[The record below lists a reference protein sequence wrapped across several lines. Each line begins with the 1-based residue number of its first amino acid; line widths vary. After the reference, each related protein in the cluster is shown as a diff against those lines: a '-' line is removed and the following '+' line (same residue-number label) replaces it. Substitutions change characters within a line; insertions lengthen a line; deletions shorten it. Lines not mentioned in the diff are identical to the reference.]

1 MLRYAAL
8 VAATASAAT
17 LIAVIAAPTV
27 AAPSGPTVAAAPSA
41 LDRCAV
47 AYRFSRVTD
56 ANEHGATIETTPGKR
71 FAVEFTQPCLTA
83 KQSAFVKLRTL
94 PGASVCI
101 ERGDGL
107 IFYTPGFREYRYACR
122 IRTIVPLPKHS

>member
-8 VAATASAAT
+8 VAAAASAAT
-17 LIAVIAAPTV
+17 AFIAVT
-27 AAPSGPTVAAAPSA
+27 PSTAEPSA

-47 AYRFSRVTD
+47 SYRFSRVTQAD
-56 ANEHGATIETTPGKR
+56 EYRATIETTPGKR
-71 FAVEFTQPCLTA
+71 FEVQFTQPCLAA
-83 KQSAFVKLRTL
+83 KYSAFVKLRTL

-107 IFYTPGFREYRYACR
+107 IFYTPGFREYRYTCR
-122 IRTIVPLPKHS
+122 IRAIEPLSKHS